1 MFLKGEVEDRL
12 FFLVET
18 FKSISIV
25 EHMLRGY
32 ISSLSTSNS
41 LDLNWLMM
49 VSVLDDTVK
58 LTAFDT
64 LYTGLFLSNL
74 GSHRFIITFKI

>member
-41 LDLNWLMM
+41 LDLN
-49 VSVLDDTVK
+49 
-58 LTAFDT
+58 
-64 LYTGLFLSNL
+64 
-74 GSHRFIITFKI
+74 